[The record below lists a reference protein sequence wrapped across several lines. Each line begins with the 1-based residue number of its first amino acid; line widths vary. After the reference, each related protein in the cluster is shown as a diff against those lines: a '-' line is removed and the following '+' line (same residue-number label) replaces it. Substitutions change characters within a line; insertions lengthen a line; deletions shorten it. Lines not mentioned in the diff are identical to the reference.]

1 MFIEAFG
8 FRAAHMIALLV
19 KKRDIER
26 RSWNS
31 LLTEIFR
38 ASTAH
43 AQFVLV
49 WNFGNAI
56 LKDDGLQK
64 APALQR
70 VMQQCF
76 DLFGMCDVPR
86 LSEYTA
92 DWHHVHSL
100 LHHGYRGC

>member
-1 MFIEAFG
+1 MLIQLIHRTPDAIDRKSQMFIDAFG
-8 FRAAHMIALLV
+8 FRAAHIIAQLL

-56 LKDDGLQK
+56 MHDAELKRS
-64 APALQR
+64 PALHQ

-76 DLFGMCDVPR
+76 ELFGM
-86 LSEYTA
+86 
-92 DWHHVHSL
+92 
-100 LHHGYRGC
+100 